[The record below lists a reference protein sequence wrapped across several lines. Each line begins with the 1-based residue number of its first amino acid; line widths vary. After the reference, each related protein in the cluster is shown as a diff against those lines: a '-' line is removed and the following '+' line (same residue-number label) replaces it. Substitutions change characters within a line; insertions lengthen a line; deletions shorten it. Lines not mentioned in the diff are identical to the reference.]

1 MYCLDNE
8 SSVVDMPKTAPV
20 LYTDPRWFTEGGD
33 GIQPSY
39 PGADWFNI
47 IQAEM
52 MNVLALANIT
62 PDKMQHDQF
71 AQAIRFFSSDFMI
84 PPGIPLPWPSD
95 TLPSMMPQRFA
106 FMVGQSFSATAYPKL
121 AEAYP
126 NLIIPDMRALTI
138 KGKPISGRA
147 VLSYEADGVISHAHG
162 VEINDADLGTKTTT
176 GAGEHNHTF
185 GTRGLAMSIDDIGVE
200 TVIDG
205 TNRITSTVGNH
216 THNLVLGAHKH
227 VATIL
232 ATGNTENTVKNRA
245 FNYITRL
252 Y

>member
-1 MYCLDNE
+1 MYHLDNA
-8 SSVVDMPKTAPV
+8 SSVVDMPQTAPV
-20 LYTDPRWFTEGGD
+20 LFTERRWFTEGGD

-71 AQAIRFFSSDFMI
+71 AQAIRYFASDFML
-84 PPGIPLPWPSD
+84 PPGIPLPWPSN

-126 NLIIPDMRALTI
+126 DLIIPDTRGITI
-138 KGKPISGRA
+138 KGTPASGRA

-162 VEINDADLGTKTTT
+162 IEINDTDLGTKTTT
-176 GAGEHNHTF
+176 ENGEHSHTFGVQHWRMSVDNKDIMTVIEGTGFSTNSAGEH
-185 GTRGLAMSIDDIGVE
+185 I
-200 TVIDG
+200 
-205 TNRITSTVGNH
+205 
-216 THNLVLGAHKH
+216 HNIVLGAHKH
-227 VATIL
+227 LATIL

-245 FNYITRL
+245 FNYIVRL

>member
-1 MYCLDNE
+1 MYYLDNE

-147 VLSYEADGVISHAHG
+147 VLSYEADGVVSHTHNI
-162 VEINDADLGTKTTT
+162 EIDNTDLGTKTTT
-176 GAGEHNHTF
+176 ENGEHSHTF
-185 GTRGLAMSIDDIGVE
+185 GTRTDHISIDDVWLN
-200 TVIDG
+200 TVNEG
-205 TNRITSTVGNH
+205 NNASTNPAGNH
-216 THNLVLGAHKH
+216 AHNIALGAHKH
-227 VATIL
+227 IATIL
-232 ATGNTENTVKNRA
+232 ATGNAENTVKNRA

>member
-1 MYCLDNE
+1 MYHLDND
-8 SSVVDMPKTAPV
+8 SSVVDMPQTAPV
-20 LYTDPRWFTEGGD
+20 LFTERRWFTEGGD

-62 PDKMQHDQF
+62 PDKNQHDQF
-71 AQAIRFFSSDFMI
+71 AQAIRFFSSDYML

-106 FMVGQSFSATAYPKL
+106 FMVGQSFSATAYPRL
-121 AEAYP
+121 AETYP
-126 NLIIPDMRALTI
+126 DLIIPDMRALTI
-138 KGKPISGRA
+138 KGKPGSGRT

-162 VEINDADLGTKTTT
+162 IEIDNTDLGTKTTT
-176 GAGEHNHTF
+176 ENGEHSHAF
-185 GTRGLAMSIDDIGVE
+185 GVQYWSMSIDDTQVR
-200 TVIDG
+200 TVTTGDNFS
-205 TNRITSTVGNH
+205 TNSAGSH
-216 THNLVLGAHKH
+216 AHNIVLGAHKH
-227 VATIL
+227 TATIL